1 MGGFGSSNDPQNVSC
16 GRVTFF
22 QLIHLTCRSDAPQ
35 IDRRLSLRDYLSAKG
50 KVLFGHDDCRSPG
63 VRLYD
68 IAREDVDQL

>member
-16 GRVTFF
+16 GCIILPVDSFD
-22 QLIHLTCRSDAPQ
+22 CRSDAPE

-50 KVLFGHDDCRSPG
+50 KVLFGHDDRRSPG

-68 IAREDVDQL
+68 IAREDADQL